1 MYFSINILGF
11 TFTLSVSGGWTKK
24 QAKKRRCYEQEDDE

>member
-1 MYFSINILGF
+1 MGKKRKEMDMYFSIHIGRF

-24 QAKKRRCYEQEDDE
+24 QA